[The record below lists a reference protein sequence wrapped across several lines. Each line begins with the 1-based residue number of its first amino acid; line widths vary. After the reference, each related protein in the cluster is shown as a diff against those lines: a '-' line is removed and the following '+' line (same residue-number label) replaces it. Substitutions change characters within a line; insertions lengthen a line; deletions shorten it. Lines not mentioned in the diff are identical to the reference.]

1 MSILVFCD
9 HDNGQFGVAT
19 LNAVSAAQ
27 QIGGDIHV
35 LVAGDTSGTLAAQ
48 AAAVAGVAKVV
59 VADGA
64 EYAHGL
70 AENLA
75 PLICDLAS
83 QYSHILAPA
92 TTTGKNIMPR
102 VAALLDVMQISDI
115 VKVDDANTGAAK
127 HGSNHP
133 RFSLGVEQ
141 VCLLYTS
148 PSPRDISGSRMPS
161 SA

>member
-9 HDNGQFGVAT
+9 HDNGQFSAAT

-27 QIGGDIHV
+27 QIGGDIHL
-35 LVAGDTSGTLAAQ
+35 LVAGDTSGTIAAQ
-48 AAAVAGVAKVV
+48 AAAVAGVAKVL

-92 TTTGKNIMPR
+92 TTTGKNVMPR
-102 VAALLDVMQISDI
+102 VAALLDV
-115 VKVDDANTGAAK
+115 
-127 HGSNHP
+127 
-133 RFSLGVEQ
+133 
-141 VCLLYTS
+141 
-148 PSPRDISGSRMPS
+148 
-161 SA
+161 

>member
-48 AAAVAGVAKVV
+48 TAAVAGVAKVV

-64 EYAHGL
+64 E
-70 AENLA
+70 
-75 PLICDLAS
+75 
-83 QYSHILAPA
+83 
-92 TTTGKNIMPR
+92 
-102 VAALLDVMQISDI
+102 
-115 VKVDDANTGAAK
+115 
-127 HGSNHP
+127 
-133 RFSLGVEQ
+133 
-141 VCLLYTS
+141 
-148 PSPRDISGSRMPS
+148 
-161 SA
+161 